1 MIAADPGEVV
11 DVVVHAGKMTGMTSM
26 RDGSGDSNEDE
37 KMKGKGKKGKDV
49 VVEQGGARDDYDD
62 DVGGVGGREV
72 GGGVV
77 HDENETAKNVHGPT
91 NLRCCA

>member
-26 RDGSGDSNEDE
+26 RDGSGGSNEDE
-37 KMKGKGKKGKDV
+37 KMEVKGKTGKDE
-49 VVEQGGARDDYDD
+49 VVEQGGGARDDD
-62 DVGGVGGREV
+62 DVGGREV
-72 GGGVV
+72 GGGGVV